1 MSDIG
6 SDIGANLNTVK
17 TAIAN
22 AEKEALRKKGSVTL
36 VAVSKTF
43 EADEIRPA
51 LDLGQRGFGEN
62 RVQEAH
68 AKWPGLREAYSG
80 IDLALT

>member
-1 MSDIG
+1 M

-36 VAVSKTF
+36 VAVS
-43 EADEIRPA
+43 
-51 LDLGQRGFGEN
+51 
-62 RVQEAH
+62 
-68 AKWPGLREAYSG
+68 
-80 IDLALT
+80 